1 MRLDVILHPQSSLEL
16 CHSAFCPLGLTELLR
31 LSTGLVEDGITLID
45 KLTDYVID
53 RERWQNLIVLNDF
66 MLNPL

>member
-1 MRLDVILHPQSSLEL
+1 MLS
-16 CHSAFCPLGLTELLR
+16 CPLGLTELLR
-31 LSTGLVEDGITLID
+31 LSTGLVEDGLID

-66 MLNPL
+66 TLNPL